1 MNKIGL
7 MAMGGLLY
15 VSSAVADTGTLYR
28 CVSSQGAISYVN
40 KQLSGAECRVF
51 SQYRPD
57 YTPPPSPPP
66 VSSLP
71 AVTPAT
77 DSSDASDT
85 TASSPVT
92 NPPPVVTAT
101 PTPPVEIPKRR
112 VSGHVYSY
120 VKDGI
125 RHFSSVRPA
134 NGADV
139 EGMRTI
145 HYELMDRCHACGAS
159 GNFNTARLNVEAY
172 KDEIANASR
181 QFGVEEA
188 IIRAVIHAE
197 SAFKPN
203 ALSRAGAQGL
213 MQLMPA
219 TARRFGVNDPWN
231 PAQNIRGGVE
241 YLAWLLRRFNGNLS
255 LAAAGYNAGENAV
268 ARHGGIPPYSETQ
281 FYVPHVVKLAE
292 RYRTE
297 LTVAKE

>member
-1 MNKIGL
+1 MIRVMVIG
-7 MAMGGLLY
+7 ALLC
-15 VSSAVADTGTLYR
+15 VSSVQADTGTLYR
-28 CVSSQGAISYVN
+28 CVDSQGAISYVN
-40 KQLSGAECRVF
+40 KPVSGAQCRVF

-57 YTPPPSPPP
+57 YAPPPSPPP
-66 VSSLP
+66 VSPPP
-71 AVTPAT
+71 AVTPVRHS
-77 DSSDASDT
+77 DSDSPPPPT
-85 TASSPVT
+85 TST
-92 NPPPVVTAT
+92 PPPVVTST
-101 PTPPVEIPKRR
+101 PTPPVEAPKRR
-112 VSGHVYSY
+112 VRGQVYSY
-120 VKDGI
+120 MKDGI
-125 RHFSSVRPA
+125 RHFSSVRPD

-145 HYELMDRCHACGAS
+145 HYELMDRCHACGAG

-172 KDEIANASR
+172 KDEIASASR
-181 QFGVEEA
+181 QYGVEEA

-219 TARRFGVNDPWN
+219 TARRFGVTDPWN

-268 ARHGGIPPYSETQ
+268 DRHGGIPPYSETQ

>member
-1 MNKIGL
+1 MKTIWA
-7 MAMGGLLY
+7 MAIGGLLC
-15 VSSAVADTGTLYR
+15 VSSAVAETGTLYR
-28 CVSSQGAISYVN
+28 CVGSEGAVSYVN
-40 KQLSGAECRVF
+40 RQVSGAQCRVF

-57 YTPPPSPPP
+57 YAPPP
-66 VSSLP
+66 VSPPVSIPTPLS
-71 AVTPAT
+71 VTASDSENPPAT
-77 DSSDASDT
+77 NT
-85 TASSPVT
+85 
-92 NPPPVVTAT
+92 PPAPHPA
-101 PTPPVEIPKRR
+101 PPVEVPKRH
-112 VSGHVYSY
+112 VSGQVYSY
-120 VKDGI
+120 MKDGI
-125 RHFSSVRPA
+125 RHFSSVRPG
-134 NGADV
+134 NNTGV

-145 HYELMDRCHACGAS
+145 HYELMDRCHACGS
-159 GNFNTARLNVEAY
+159 GGNFNTARLNTEAY
-172 KDEIANASR
+172 KAEIAAASQ

-219 TARRFGVNDPWN
+219 TARRFGVSDPWN

-292 RYRTE
+292 RYRNE
-297 LTVAKE
+297 LTVAKD